1 MAQVMG
7 ECIASRF
14 WKGLPVARLLE
25 LAKDLLVAVKGQV
38 FPIELEGR
46 APELRK
52 QHLVTLLRAMA
63 DMTQHTH
70 AVSRDCRR
78 WRTSSSPRATDKGC
92 ATLAVGTLSWGQMVF
107 PS

>member
-1 MAQVMG
+1 MVAQVMG

-52 QHLVTLLRAMA
+52 QHLVTLLELGRNGLPVLS
-63 DMTQHTH
+63 H
-70 AVSRDCRR
+70 APRSDGDDNPLVHLGSR
-78 WRTSSSPRATDKGC
+78 
-92 ATLAVGTLSWGQMVF
+92 VGQQNARGG
-107 PS
+107 PH